1 MSCTKWP
8 VKRGTS
14 WVSSACS
21 APVPATSSSSTRG
34 RSPRTTPSAR
44 RPGASSEVS
53 SSRAGASR
61 IIGAERRHVVEQV
74 GGAGLV
80 GGGAERQ
87 HQQLV
92 QRLGGALG
100 GGIEAA
106 DRLDVVAEELQPH
119 RARVARHEDVDDAAP
134 HAPLPHLDDR
144 LRALVAGRLEGLQ
157 QQLALQAVA
166 GADAQRAGRELG
178 RRRQRRVETG
188 RRRHHHHRLA
198 GAQPPGDDRAL
209 GVGLAV
215 VTAPPQTR
223 LPLGELQH
231 GGAEELQILRPPVGI
246 DHRADDD
253 DGRTRVGAQE
263 LGDGQRATG
272 AGEAGHAQTSVSLGE
287 GLRQGLERLP
297 ILQHRSGFTVS
308 RGCARRA
315 RAAASGAPLAR

>member
-21 APVPATSSSSTRG
+21 APVPAHQLQLHAGPLAQDHAER
-34 RSPRTTPSAR
+34 PAAR
-44 RPGASSEVS
+44 RLLGGLVEQSGGVEDHRRRAPGR
-53 SSRAGASR
+53 SRAGRRRRPRRRGRRAAAPAARRASR
-61 IIGAERRHVVEQV
+61 WSAGWWDRSGGSTRR
-74 GGAGLV
+74 
-80 GGGAERQ
+80 R
-87 HQQLV
+87 
-92 QRLGGALG
+92 R
-100 GGIEAA
+100 
-106 DRLDVVAEELQPH
+106 R
-119 RARVARHEDVDDAAP
+119 RTRAAP
-134 HAPLPHLDDR
+134 GSDGSATKTSTMPPAHAPLPDLDDR
-144 LRALVAGRLEGLQ
+144 LRALVAGCLEGLQ
-157 QQLALQAVA
+157 QQLALEAVA

-178 RRRQRRVETG
+178 RRGQRRVETG

-215 VTAPPQTR
+215 VAASPETR

-253 DGRTRVGAQE
+253 DGRTRMGVQE
-263 LGDGQRATG
+263 LGDGQRAGG
-272 AGEAGHAQTSVSLGE
+272 AGEAGDAQASVSLGE
-287 GLRQGLERLP
+287 GLRQALERLP

-308 RGCARRA
+308 RGVPRRA
-315 RAAASGAPLAR
+315 GGA